1 MNGDEQVTVLN
12 KKLYPELQQQ
22 YCADPSSG
30 VCPCCNVGDEFEFYR
45 DDVRDDFWHM
55 GINTLTKT
63 TGDADAVA
71 GGPKLPF
78 CSEAW
83 DTISCC
89 IYTGLQGGSIMKGWM
104 KRENEMIT
112 CCSDE
117 ARPVIFNIERIDC
130 E

>member
-1 MNGDEQVTVLN
+1 M
-12 KKLYPELQQQ
+12 
-22 YCADPSSG
+22 
-30 VCPCCNVGDEFEFYR
+30 CPCYNVGDEFEFYR

-55 GINTLTKT
+55 GINTLTQT

-78 CSEAW
+78 CSEVW
-83 DTISCC
+83 DAISRY
-89 IYTGLQGGSIMKGWM
+89 IYTVLQGGSIMKGWM

-117 ARPVIFNIERIDC
+117 VRPIIFNIERIDC

>member
-1 MNGDEQVTVLN
+1 MKNNEKATVLD

-22 YCADPSSG
+22 YCADLSSG

-78 CSEAW
+78 CSEVW
-83 DTISCC
+83 DAISCC
-89 IYTGLQGGSIMKGWM
+89 IYTVLQGGSIIKAG
-104 KRENEMIT
+104 
-112 CCSDE
+112 
-117 ARPVIFNIERIDC
+117 
-130 E
+130 

>member
-22 YCADPSSG
+22 YCADLSSG
-30 VCPCCNVGDEFEFYR
+30 VCPCYNVGNEFEFYR

-63 TGDADAVA
+63 TGDADADV
-71 GGPKLPF
+71 GGPKLSF
-78 CSEAW
+78 CFEVW
-83 DTISCC
+83 DAISRY
-89 IYTGLQGGSIMKGWM
+89 IYTGLQGGSIMKGWR

-117 ARPVIFNIERIDC
+117 ARLVIFDIERIDC

>member
-22 YCADPSSG
+22 YCADLSSG
-30 VCPCCNVGDEFEFYR
+30 VCPCYNVGNEFEFYR

-55 GINTLTKT
+55 GINPLTKT
-63 TGDADAVA
+63 TGDADADA
-71 GGPKLPF
+71 GGPKLSF
-78 CSEAW
+78 EVW
-83 DTISCC
+83 DAISRY
-89 IYTGLQGGSIMKGWM
+89 IYTGLQGGSIMKGWR

-117 ARPVIFNIERIDC
+117 ARLVIFDIERIDC